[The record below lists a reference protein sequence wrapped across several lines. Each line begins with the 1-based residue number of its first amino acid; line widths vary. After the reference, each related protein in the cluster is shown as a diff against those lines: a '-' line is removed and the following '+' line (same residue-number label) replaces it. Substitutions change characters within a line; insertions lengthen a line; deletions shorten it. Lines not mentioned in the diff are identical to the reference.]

1 MTMITAMGT
10 IMGTGTGMDM
20 DTATDIITREE
31 MLRNLNHI
39 SMIRIALPNYPKQ
52 QPTKKS
58 RRISTLMLHTFMFW
72 ATYL

>member
-1 MTMITAMGT
+1 MTMTTGMGT

-31 MLRNLNHI
+31 MLRNSNHV
-39 SMIRIALPNYPKQ
+39 SMIHTALPNYPKQ

-58 RRISTLMLHTFMFW
+58 RRISTLMPPTFMF
-72 ATYL
+72 